1 MSLTAGTRLGPYEI
15 LAPIGA
21 GGMGEVYRAR
31 DTKLGRQVAIKVLP
45 GLLAADA
52 SARERLRRE
61 AASAAALDH
70 PYICKVFDIG
80 EEREILFLVM
90 EFVDGE
96 TLHQRLRSGT
106 MSLAEALRIAG
117 EVAEALEKAHTNRF
131 IHRDLKPANV
141 MLTQGHV
148 KVMDFGLARP
158 FGKTAGSGDD
168 AATATNANPALTE
181 HGAAIGTPDYM
192 SPEQVKGEPLDQRSD
207 LFSFGILLCDLLGS
221 AHPFRRAS
229 TTETMA
235 AILRDPPDL
244 TGDLPQGL
252 MLLIRRL
259 LAKSRDERY
268 QSMADVRADLGRL
281 TASALAPEPQKEP
294 EGRIPL
300 IGREAERNELLR
312 HLDEALA
319 GRGSMVM
326 IGGEPGIGK
335 THLITAFLEEARRR
349 GAYANIGHCYEMEGS
364 PPYVPFIEML
374 EHTARVAPK
383 EGFRHALGD
392 ADAGVAADVSGY
404 PRANSTP
411 GGTAAPLS
419 V

>member
-1 MSLTAGTRLGPYEI
+1 MPLSIGERLGPYEI
-15 LAPIGA
+15 LTQIGA

-61 AASAAALDH
+61 AAAAAALDH

-96 TLHQRLRSGT
+96 TLHHRLRTGT

-141 MLTQGHV
+141 MLTQGHI

-281 TASALAPEPQKEP
+281 TDRALAPEPHRAMVV
-294 EGRIPL
+294 RIP
-300 IGREAERNELLR
+300 
-312 HLDEALA
+312 
-319 GRGSMVM
+319 
-326 IGGEPGIGK
+326 
-335 THLITAFLEEARRR
+335 
-349 GAYANIGHCYEMEGS
+349 
-364 PPYVPFIEML
+364 
-374 EHTARVAPK
+374 
-383 EGFRHALGD
+383 
-392 ADAGVAADVSGY
+392 
-404 PRANSTP
+404 
-411 GGTAAPLS
+411 
-419 V
+419 